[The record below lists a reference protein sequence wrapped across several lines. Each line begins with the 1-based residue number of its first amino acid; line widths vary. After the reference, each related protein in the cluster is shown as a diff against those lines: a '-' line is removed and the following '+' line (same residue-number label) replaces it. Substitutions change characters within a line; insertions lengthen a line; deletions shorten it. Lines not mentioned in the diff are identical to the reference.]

1 MNPLDIRQS
10 LYQCLAQTINVGTNS
25 SVELFNI
32 DSSASFRI
40 TLYIEN
46 TTKDDIIG
54 ITFATGTVQTRVS
67 GSDNTKEVPF
77 FNVIHAN
84 ISNDNTTYS
93 FYCKTEGG
101 LLKYYITGFS
111 ANDDLVIKK
120 DIQYGEFDK
129 LLSTG
134 SSFSSSDNAD
144 YLITNIKKDT
154 TSITN
159 GQFVIANDIT
169 YVQNLLPKASGSS
182 TSIGSEDSPFSSNY
196 STNSFSTN
204 SFTENLTSDNASFK
218 HITVNGDLNG
228 DNTTVVAN
236 IVGSVSS
243 YNIYPASNQ
252 LYDIGS
258 SSLAFNNLFVK
269 KILLNTNSI
278 DFSTGVIN
286 FNNTTSS
293 EIDIKTAKVSS
304 LYTDTLTSTGSNITL
319 SKSIL
324 LSANNSLSL
333 GNSSNLFNNIYSN
346 KITSGNNY
354 IDLLKGSIVFTTG
367 NIQINSLTTSEITAS
382 TIKYGNNNIINLS
395 SGVIDFSTTA
405 DSNIK
410 SKNIQ
415 TSKINAESGN
425 NSIDLANGTIV
436 LADGNIDL
444 STNGTLKTKNLEA
457 SVLKTTIIPEI
468 TRSIDFGST
477 SNELNNIYT
486 SNLISSGSIT
496 GNLNGTATNATL
508 ATAANKVNNKI
519 KFSFNDSANTLE
531 YDGSS
536 ELTISSLSTSEI
548 DTIFSSI

>member
-46 TTKDDIIG
+46 NTKEDIIG

-67 GSDNTKEVPF
+67 DSDTTKEVPF
-77 FNVIHAN
+77 FNIIHAN

-182 TSIGSEDSPFSSNY
+182 TSIGSEDSPFSSIY

-204 SFTENLTSDNASFK
+204 SFTEILTSDNASFK
-218 HITVNGDLNG
+218 SITVNGDLNG
-228 DNTTVVAN
+228 DNTTVVAK
-236 IVGSVSS
+236 IIGSLSS

-269 KILLNTNSI
+269 KILLNDNSI
-278 DFSTGVIN
+278 DFSSGVIN
-286 FNNTTSS
+286 FNNTASS

-319 SKSIL
+319 YKSIL

-354 IDLLKGSIVFTTG
+354 IDLLNGSIVFTTG
-367 NIQINSLTTSEITAS
+367 KIQINSLTASEITAS
-382 TIKYGNNNIINLS
+382 TIKSGDNNINLS
-395 SGVIDFSTTA
+395 SGVIDFSATA

-425 NSIDLANGTIV
+425 NSIDLAHGTIV
-436 LADGNIDL
+436 LTDGNIDL
-444 STNGTLKTKNLEA
+444 SSNGTLKTKNLEA
-457 SVLKTTIIPEI
+457 SVLKTTLIPE
-468 TRSIDFGST
+468 TTKSIDFGSA

-486 SNLISSGSIT
+486 NNLVSTGSIS

-508 ATAANKVNNKI
+508 AAAANKVNNKI
-519 KFSFNDSANTLE
+519 KFSFNNSADTLE

-536 ELTISSLSTSEI
+536 ELAISSLSSSEI

>member
-25 SVELFNI
+25 SVELFDI

-46 TTKDDIIG
+46 TTKKDIIG

-67 GSDNTKEVPF
+67 DSDNTKEVPF

-93 FYCKTEGG
+93 FYCKTENG

-154 TSITN
+154 SSITN

-182 TSIGSEDSPFSSNY
+182 TSIGSEDSPFSSIY

-218 HITVNGDLNG
+218 YIAINGDLNG
-228 DNTTVVAN
+228 DNTTVVAK

-304 LYTDTLTSTGSNITL
+304 LYTDTLTSNGSSITL

-354 IDLLKGSIVFTTG
+354 IDLLNGNIAFTTG
-367 NIQINSLTTSEITAS
+367 NIQINSLSASEITAS
-382 TIKYGNNNIINLS
+382 TIKSGSNNINLS

-405 DSNIK
+405 NSNIK

-425 NSIDLANGTIV
+425 NSIDLANGNIV
-436 LADGNIDL
+436 LANGNIDL
-444 STNGTLKTKNLEA
+444 SSNGTLKTKNLEA

-468 TRSIDFGST
+468 TKSIDFGSS

-486 SNLISSGSIT
+486 NNLVSTGSIT
-496 GNLNGTATNATL
+496 GNLNGTATNANL
-508 ATAANKVNNKI
+508 AAAANKVNNKI

-536 ELTISSLSTSEI
+536 ELTISSLSSSEI